1 MAQQSGLKKLQA
13 RIFRG
18 QNAEDKDEGKP
29 ARSSTDPAL
38 TINIPNPIL
47 TDPTQN
53 GSLPKMAKTETNTT
67 NLSENDDERPFRVRL
82 AEQLGPDYQGTE
94 RFRLEQDDKRER
106 HWKRWG
112 PYLSDRQWVRLR
124 SPPTVFRVHRRGPNA
139 HIGYCTRRLLCERGC
154 LEPFPP

>member
-1 MAQQSGLKKLQA
+1 MASDAVRKVQDKL
-13 RIFRG
+13 FRG
-18 QNAEDKDEGKP
+18 ANAGGPGDGSPSQEREPG
-29 ARSSTDPAL
+29 L

-53 GSLPKMAKTETNTT
+53 GPLPKMAKTETNTT

-112 PYLSDRQWVRLR
+112 PYLSDRQWVR
-124 SPPTVFRVHRRGPNA
+124 
-139 HIGYCTRRLLCERGC
+139 
-154 LEPFPP
+154 